1 MESTSVSK
9 REAELIDAVNE
20 KDLIFFGPRNVRH
33 FLGITARN
41 AYQLLRKMKEK
52 DLVVHVERGKYVLRE
67 RWEETDIRAIASNLV
82 TPSYLGFWSAL
93 HFHHM
98 TEQVPRTVFVVTTRR
113 TDDREIQGNDIRFV
127 TVREEL
133 MFGYER
139 LSDTVVS
146 TPEKTV
152 VDALLFPQ
160 HVPVSVVND
169 ALARDDLDVGT
180 LVDYCLRV
188 GSGALAARLGY
199 LLERNNMLKRA
210 DELQELVTS
219 YTKLNPSGDEKNPNS
234 DWKLYVNVDLQ

>member
-20 KDLIFFGPRNVRH
+20 KDMMFFGPRDVRR

-41 AYQLLRKMKEK
+41 AYQLLRRMKQK
-52 DLVVHVERGKYVLRE
+52 GLVVHVERGKYVLRE
-67 RWEETDIRAIASNLV
+67 RWEETDIRALASNLV

-113 TDDREIQGNDIRFV
+113 TEDREIRGNDIRFV

-152 VDALLFPQ
+152 VDCLLFPK
-160 HVPVSVVND
+160 HAPVSVVNN
-169 ALARDDLDVGT
+169 ALARDDLDVDI
-180 LVDYCLRV
+180 LVDYCVRV

-199 LLERNNMLKRA
+199 LLERNGMLERA
-210 DELQELVTS
+210 DELKELVTS
-219 YTKLNPSGDEKNPNS
+219 YTKLNPSDDEKTPDS
-234 DWKLYVNVDLQ
+234 DWKLYVNVNLQ

>member
-20 KDLIFFGPRNVRH
+20 KEMIFFEPRDVRR
-33 FLGITARN
+33 FLGITPRN
-41 AYQLLRKMKEK
+41 AYQILRRMKQK
-52 DLVVHVERGKYVLRE
+52 GLVVHVERGKYMLRE
-67 RWEETDIRAIASNLV
+67 RWEETDIRALASNLV

-98 TEQVPRTVFVVTTRR
+98 TEQVPRIVFVVTTRR
-113 TDDREIQGNDIRFV
+113 TDDREIRGNDIRFV

-139 LSDTVVS
+139 LGDTVVS

-152 VDALLFPQ
+152 VDCLLFPQ
-160 HVPVSVVND
+160 HASVSVVND
-169 ALARDDLDVGT
+169 ALSQGKLDADT

-188 GSGALAARLGY
+188 GSSALAARLGY
-199 LLERNNMLKRA
+199 LLESNGMLEST
-210 DELQELVTS
+210 DELKELVTS
-219 YTKLNPSGDEKNPNS
+219 YTKLDPSGDERNPNS
-234 DWKLYVNVDLQ
+234 GWKLYVNVDL

>member
-1 MESTSVSK
+1 MESTSVSN

-20 KDLIFFGPRNVRH
+20 KDLIFFGPRDVRH
-33 FLGITARN
+33 FLDISARN

-52 DLVVHVERGKYVLRE
+52 GLVVHVERGKYVLRE
-67 RWEETDIRAIASNLV
+67 RWKETDIRALASNLV

-113 TDDREIQGNDIRFV
+113 TDDREINGNDIRFA

-146 TPEKTV
+146 TSEKTV
-152 VDALLFPQ
+152 VDCLLFPK
-160 HVPVSVVND
+160 HSPVSVVND
-169 ALARDDLDVGT
+169 ALAQDDLDVDT
-180 LVDYCLRV
+180 LVDHCRRI

-199 LLERNNMLKRA
+199 LLERNSMLKRG
-210 DELQELVTS
+210 DELQKLVTS
-219 YTKLNPSGDEKNPNS
+219 YTKLSPSGDETNPNA
-234 DWKLYVNVDLQ
+234 DWKLYVNVNLQ